1 MLIKRL
7 HCGPEGDLTTSRWP
21 TRLPGDDLRQSLEG
35 VHLLLG
41 QDADQGDHRHR
52 DSWVTCITCITCIT
66 WCSDISPSVLM
77 ILLTSRLGGVA
88 GWGNYLYWS
97 CIPAVAALLHAA
109 VWRVM
114 CRHNV
119 TWPSRDQAHHPP
131 DNNYLTRPH
140 VASDSQIKETRKNP
154 HYSYL
159 LYCPLW
165 EVSWSLMCFRSRY
178 TFSGFNSYDNRQEDV

>member
-52 DSWVTCITCITCIT
+52 DSWHIRVSGDSVTCITCIT

-97 CIPAVAALLHAA
+97 CIPAVAALATRGCMTCD
-109 VWRVM
+109 VQTQ
-114 CRHNV
+114 CNV
-119 TWPSRDQAHHPP
+119 TITWPGPPSSRQQLS
-131 DNNYLTRPH
+131 NTSTRGLRQ
-140 VASDSQIKETRKNP
+140 SDKRDTEKSTLFVPSVLPSMRAVLVLDVFSI
-154 HYSYL
+154 SIYL
-159 LYCPLW
+159 LW
-165 EVSWSLMCFRSRY
+165 F
-178 TFSGFNSYDNRQEDV
+178 